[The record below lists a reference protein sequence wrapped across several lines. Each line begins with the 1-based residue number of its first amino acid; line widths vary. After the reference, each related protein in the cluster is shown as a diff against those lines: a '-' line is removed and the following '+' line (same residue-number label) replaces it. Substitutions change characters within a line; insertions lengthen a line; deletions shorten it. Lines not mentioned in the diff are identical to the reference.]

1 MKSESEKL
9 REILRELPDYVV
21 NFFYAKDSV
30 YQPKTKVA
38 YAIDLRV
45 FLKYLLEAIPD
56 RFPYPSITQIPM
68 DALDQ
73 LRPNDIVMFLAYL
86 DEYSMKDADGNY
98 ITRTTPTGKEKI
110 QVFENSP
117 SGKRRK
123 LASIKAFFKYMVI
136 NEYMT
141 KNPATYVDIPKVPK
155 KPIVALTESET
166 KRLKKNVQTGAQ
178 KTEREKVFFEKTKL
192 RDNAI
197 IMLFLGTGI
206 RISELLN
213 IDMYDLDLDEQ
224 RLLVRRKGGHT
235 EFVYFKKEVLTALSD
250 YIELERPVLM
260 KMKSEKEKK
269 ANGPLFV
276 SNRGTRITINRVGQI
291 VKEYGTFVLPPNVKF
306 SAHLL
311 RKSFGTQLYERSG
324 GDVSLVQHA
333 LGHADS
339 STTTRFYIDFDKNRL
354 KFLKDEGDSS
364 DKE

>member
-1 MKSESEKL
+1 
-9 REILRELPDYVV
+9 
-21 NFFYAKDSV
+21 
-30 YQPKTKVA
+30 
-38 YAIDLRV
+38 
-45 FLKYLLEAIPD
+45 
-56 RFPYPSITQIPM
+56 
-68 DALDQ
+68 
-73 LRPNDIVMFLAYL
+73 
-86 DEYSMKDADGNY
+86 
-98 ITRTTPTGKEKI
+98 
-110 QVFENSP
+110 
-117 SGKRRK
+117 
-123 LASIKAFFKYMVI
+123 
-136 NEYMT
+136 MT

-291 VKEYGTFVLPPNVKF
+291 VKEYGRFVLPPNVKF